1 MISHAPSW
9 SLFYKNLGSNI
20 EVNLKMQTIVEF
32 NQSQLTEE
40 VWISNLQKNPGLAIL
55 AVDGFGKLVLL
66 HNVSYLQENLFC
78 KESKILGL
86 CGENSRADVFRL
98 DSKSA
103 STALEF
109 LVPLWRDLKAIQT
122 ENDLDTLVVPEQNP
136 SITRCKNSLWVPP
149 LVYSTILEAKS
160 MVPAV
165 LVPLLSAKFQEFD
178 RSSTSVK
185 ACTLL
190 RPVLEFL
197 WAVHTKLVPTTTM
210 AIDNG
215 NDAVEWSAWLHYA
228 YICTAQHTG
237 HPPPFPVPPAP
248 TGMVPSSP
256 FRVMT
261 DELRKIRETNE
272 KQL

>member
-86 CGENSRADVFRL
+86 CGENSRAGVFRL

-136 SITRCKNSLWVPP
+136 SIT
-149 LVYSTILEAKS
+149 
-160 MVPAV
+160 
-165 LVPLLSAKFQEFD
+165 
-178 RSSTSVK
+178 
-185 ACTLL
+185 
-190 RPVLEFL
+190 
-197 WAVHTKLVPTTTM
+197 
-210 AIDNG
+210 
-215 NDAVEWSAWLHYA
+215 
-228 YICTAQHTG
+228 
-237 HPPPFPVPPAP
+237 
-248 TGMVPSSP
+248 
-256 FRVMT
+256 
-261 DELRKIRETNE
+261 
-272 KQL
+272 